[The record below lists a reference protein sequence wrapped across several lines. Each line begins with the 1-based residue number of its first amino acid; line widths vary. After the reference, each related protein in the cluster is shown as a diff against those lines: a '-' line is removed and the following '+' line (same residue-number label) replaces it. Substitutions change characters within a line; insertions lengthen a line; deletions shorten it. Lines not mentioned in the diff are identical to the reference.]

1 MSDELR
7 MEVQEEEVQEEVI
20 SEKESSEESSQE
32 SDTPNEVSTEESTD
46 EKPAKEAQE
55 VVDKAGLDW
64 NTLKGEWEANGEFS
78 KESYEAFE
86 KIGISKEMVDDY
98 VNTKRTANQAVA
110 EQLTNTLANDVGGK
124 ENLKQT
130 IEWAANNISKEEKE
144 AYNKAIDS
152 QDPMIIRMFL
162 KDFNRRMIEVNGQ
175 EPNLIE
181 GKDGSGSEGVFRSR
195 EEFRKAYTEAGS
207 NERERAKVL
216 EKLRNSK
223 AQGLF

>member
-7 MEVQEEEVQEEVI
+7 MEVQEEEIQEEVTT
-20 SEKESSEESSQE
+20 EEEPSEESSQE
-32 SDTPNEVSTEESTD
+32 SDTTTPEEKNET
-46 EKPAKEAQE
+46 PAKEAQE
-55 VVDKAGLDW
+55 VVDKAGLEW